1 MQTTNQTEF
10 KIEKVIKR
18 KDGKIYVKARGYDNS
33 FNSWI
38 DKKKMVTKFDKKGMT
53 SIDTSK
59 FAKKADLA
67 TLKSDV
73 EKLDVGNLKTFLVD
87 LSTLSDVVKYEVVK
101 KTVYD

>member
-1 MQTTNQTEF
+1 
-10 KIEKVIKR
+10 
-18 KDGKIYVKARGYDNS
+18 
-33 FNSWI
+33 
-38 DKKKMVTKFDKKGMT
+38 MVTKFDKKGML

-87 LSTLSDVVKYEVVK
+87 LSTLSDVVIYEVVK